1 MNYKKNIWHAYDSSS
16 TLAGTGDHP
25 AEGGKVVKGI
35 SGNIHVM
42 SGVESDIMK
51 VHGPEGERILA
62 QRQNKNIDDIRT
74 DRNTGYKAYGIFGP
88 SNTDKQADTLEQMFQ
103 IGVSDIRT
111 GTETMFDF
119 MDTTLQQQL
128 QQFGYE
134 QDILDIQ
141 GKGYDIQGRRLDIK
155 EESLVADTRNI
166 RRDMEKY
173 GGGGQQEV
181 RTGLQTGDDS
191 IAIEKLEETG
201 TAGMETIGRTR
212 EDIALGREEIE
223 LGMDTLAV
231 RGNIL
236 EGKVETAETQAE
248 IDKYNYSTAAG
259 QQLANM
265 MTQYM
270 TATGEDIPDE
280 FMSTYEEYME
290 TYG

>member
-1 MNYKKNIWHAYDSSS
+1 MNYKKNTWHAYDSSS

-25 AEGGKVVKGI
+25 AEGGKIVKGV

-62 QRQNKNIDDIRT
+62 QRQNRGIEDIRT
-74 DRNTGYKAYGIFGP
+74 DRNTGYKAYGIFGD
-88 SNTDKQADTLEQMFQ
+88 SEADKQADTLEQMFQ

-119 MDTTLQQQL
+119 MDTQLQQQL
-128 QQFGYE
+128 EQFGYQEDLLGIQRKGFGIE
-134 QDILDIQ
+134 QE
-141 GKGYDIQGRRLDIK
+141 RLDIK

-166 RRDMEKY
+166 RRGMEQY
-173 GGGGQQEV
+173 GGGGLQEV
-181 RTGLQTGDDS
+181 RTGLQTGDDNRM
-191 IAIEKLEETG
+191 IEELEETG
-201 TAGMETIGRTR
+201 TAGMEAIGRTR
-212 EDIALGREEIE
+212 EDISLGREEIK
-223 LGMDTLAV
+223 LGMDTLGV
-231 RGNIL
+231 KGNIL
-236 EGKVETAETQAE
+236 EGQMDVARTQTE
-248 IDKYNYSTAAG
+248 IDKYNYTTAAG

>member
-1 MNYKKNIWHAYDSSS
+1 
-16 TLAGTGDHP
+16 
-25 AEGGKVVKGI
+25 
-35 SGNIHVM
+35 
-42 SGVESDIMK
+42 
-51 VHGPEGERILA
+51 
-62 QRQNKNIDDIRT
+62 
-74 DRNTGYKAYGIFGP
+74 
-88 SNTDKQADTLEQMFQ
+88 MFQ

-166 RRDMEKY
+166 RRDMEQY